1 MQQEST
7 ASAHGQG
14 NANQPARERVG
25 LALFGRAGVPHLLER
40 LRQAEQA
47 GVRQFWMTQ
56 LPTSPDTLT
65 LFAAALVQTE
75 RIRLG
80 TAIVP
85 TYPRHPLVMAQQ
97 AYTLEELGPG
107 RLRLGVGTSHRH
119 SIEGVY
125 GFSMVEPLEQLRE
138 YVSILRAAL
147 WDGAVDVQGRFYTA
161 HAAFPQP
168 VRVPILISA
177 LRSRAFRLAGEL
189 ADGAISWMCPHPYLL
204 EKARPALVEGA
215 TSRGRPVPPLLAHVP
230 VALGTD
236 WQAVLE
242 AARSHLGFYGRAP
255 FYRNM
260 FADAGYPLGADGL
273 LPEEL
278 IRNLVVW
285 GDEAS
290 VADRLRELLAQGLDE
305 LIVTLVPLADDRREL
320 VQLMELLGNL

>member
-1 MQQEST
+1 MQQQST
-7 ASAHGQG
+7 VSAHGQG
-14 NANQPARERVG
+14 SADQPARERVG
-25 LALFGRAGVPHLLER
+25 LALFGRAPVPHLLER
-40 LRQAEQA
+40 LRQADKA

-56 LPTSPDTLT
+56 LPISPDTLT

-138 YVSILRAAL
+138 YLTILRAVL
-147 WDGAVDVQGRFYTA
+147 WEGHVDFQGRFYTA
-161 HAAFPQP
+161 HVAFPQP
-168 VRVPILISA
+168 RRIPILISA

-204 EKARPALVEGA
+204 EKARPALVEEA
-215 TSRGRPVPPLLAHVP
+215 ASRGRPVPPLLAHVP
-230 VALGTD
+230 VVLGAD
-236 WQAVLE
+236 WGAVLE
-242 AARSHLGFYGRAP
+242 AARNHLGFYARAP

-260 FADAGYPLGADGL
+260 FADAGYPLGSDGL

-278 IRNLVVW
+278 VRNLVVW
-285 GDEAS
+285 GDEAT
-290 VADRLRELLAQGLDE
+290 VADRLRALLAQGFDE
-305 LIVTLVPLADDRREL
+305 LLVMLVPLSDDRHEL
-320 VQLMELLGNL
+320 DRLIELLGTL

>member
-1 MQQEST
+1 MQQQST
-7 ASAHGQG
+7 VSAHGQG
-14 NANQPARERVG
+14 SAPQPVRERVG

-47 GVRQFWMTQ
+47 GVCQFWMTQ

-65 LFAAALVQTE
+65 LFAAALMQTE

-119 SIEGVY
+119 SIEGIY

-138 YVSILRAAL
+138 YVTILRAAL
-147 WDGAVDVQGRFYTA
+147 WDGTVDVQGRFYTA
-161 HAAFPQP
+161 RASFPRP
-168 VRVPILISA
+168 MRVPILVSA
-177 LRSRAFRLAGEL
+177 LRRRAFRLAGEV

-215 TSRGRPVPPLLAHVP
+215 ASRGRPVPPLLAHVP

-236 WQAVLE
+236 WQPVLE

-260 FADAGYPLGADGL
+260 FADAGYPLGSDGL

-285 GDEAS
+285 GDETT

-305 LIVTLVPLADDRREL
+305 LVVTPVPLVDDQREL
-320 VQLMELLGNL
+320 ERLMELLGNL